1 MAIMF
6 LQTYSR
12 PVGAWSEHRMW
23 GGGWIGGVGK
33 AQSAWLIAL
42 QTPPASRMA
51 SGGKL
56 DFLGRGKMRKV
67 ILGVAACASALA
79 TQALAAQEPAGA
91 AATQAQPTTIVYSD
105 KGPNGLSDLPMGV
118 HRIPES
124 NVIIS
129 GHQKGGALG
138 IIFGLPGMLIQ
149 SSANAETGTGRVRN
163 VQDDLR
169 FDVTAKAAELTGTI
183 LADEKYRQL
192 FTLSPEAHGG
202 SILTVLP
209 YVVITFEGETDVR
222 PYVVLKTKL
231 GTGAPNE
238 SPKAIKYFCCEGKPL
253 PLLGENGL
261 AENEGA
267 GLKQLLTSELETAI
281 HVMLQDRS
289 QPYPRDNQKKIAVNG
304 YVPFVGKPFKFKGYD
319 LGRYNDYALV
329 EFRAGAL
336 VFGGVNIAEPSS
348 LEITPVAA
356 K

>member
-1 MAIMF
+1 M
-6 LQTYSR
+6 L
-12 PVGAWSEHRMW
+12 
-23 GGGWIGGVGK
+23 
-33 AQSAWLIAL
+33 
-42 QTPPASRMA
+42 
-51 SGGKL
+51 
-56 DFLGRGKMRKV
+56 KV
-67 ILGVAACASALA
+67 ILGVVACVSALVA
-79 TQALAAQEPAGA
+79 QAVAAQEPAGA
-91 AATQAQPTTIVYSD
+91 PSTQAQPTTIVYSN
-105 KGPNGLSDLPMGV
+105 KGPNGLSDLPMGI
-118 HRIPES
+118 HRLPDS
-124 NVIIS
+124 NVFIS

-138 IIFGLPGMLIQ
+138 VLFGPLGMLVQ
-149 SSANAETGTGRVRN
+149 SSANAETGTGKVRN

-192 FTLSPEAHGG
+192 FTLSQEARGG
-202 SILTVLP
+202 STLTVVP

-261 AENEGA
+261 AENNGA
-267 GLKQLLTSELETAI
+267 GLKQLLNSELETAI

-289 QPYPRDNQKKIAVNG
+289 QPYPRDDQKKIAVNG

-319 LGRYNDYALV
+319 LGRYKDYSLI

>member
-1 MAIMF
+1 
-6 LQTYSR
+6 
-12 PVGAWSEHRMW
+12 
-23 GGGWIGGVGK
+23 
-33 AQSAWLIAL
+33 
-42 QTPPASRMA
+42 
-51 SGGKL
+51 
-56 DFLGRGKMRKV
+56 MRKL
-67 ILGVAACASALA
+67 ILGVIASASALA
-79 TQALAAQEPAGA
+79 AQAIAAQDPVGQPS
-91 AATQAQPTTIVYSD
+91 TQAQPTTIVYSD

-118 HRIPES
+118 HRIPDS

-138 IIFGLPGMLIQ
+138 ILFGLPGMLVQ
-149 SSANAETGTGRVRN
+149 SSANAEAGTGKVRN

-192 FTLSPEAHGG
+192 FTLAPEAHG
-202 SILTVLP
+202 STLTVLP

-222 PYVVLKTKL
+222 PYVVLKTRL

-267 GLKQLLTSELETAI
+267 GLKALLTAELETAI

-289 QPYPRDNQKKIAVNG
+289 QPYLRDDQKKIAVKG
-304 YVPFVGKPFKFKGYD
+304 YLPFVGKPFKFKGYD

-329 EFRAGAL
+329 DFHAGAL

-348 LEITPVAA
+348 LEITPATA